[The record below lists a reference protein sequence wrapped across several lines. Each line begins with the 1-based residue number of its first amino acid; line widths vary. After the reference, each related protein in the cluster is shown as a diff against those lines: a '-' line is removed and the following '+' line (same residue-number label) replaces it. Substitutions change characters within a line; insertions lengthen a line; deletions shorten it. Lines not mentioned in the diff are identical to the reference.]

1 MRDKTKTFSIAT
13 SIRRDCHLAISIPF
27 LLHAFRQLRSFV
39 ICYIVILCT
48 FFISAVSDEQRPSLS
63 YRYSQNSSE
72 NNGVD
77 IQGARKVSESDGDVD
92 TPGSELASLLH
103 KWSSYQQKNDFAG
116 NRGDCKRQD
125 HITSTYDKRKLQNT
139 VSKNDNENGDSLQNA
154 NIASPLKKYNKA
166 TIDGSTDIEYGT
178 QNPQERLAKANTASA
193 EEILV
198 AGTKSAF
205 KRNVGVNKGVDN
217 KSLSTMKHLDH
228 TSSILSRIDN
238 CLSKSKN
245 IQRQQNLFPLHQ
257 ESVTTN
263 NQRALGPG
271 KNLCRTAKMSSDT
284 AMFNRLTSKEYD
296 TFTSGFVQRKEDDC
310 MTSRGAHFIQENVA
324 NSVNSGDDATNIGQ
338 KARDSDKETTDKKNV
353 KTKDAREYV
362 LTNAKQKCPEGKL
375 ATTKNTGPRNDEKRD
390 LQETPSKFENNERG
404 SFNKNVQHNIETR
417 GAINADLDNQLLNRQ
432 SKDTQIE
439 ETIGRSAEIPNIG
452 TVYAKE
458 DGVIGEGGVSENAL
472 TGSKPAGTEKMDTTE
487 AESEPTHAENTH
499 FPSERRTER
508 VDAMDFLRRL
518 QQKTYVPT
526 ETETKR
532 DRSETRT
539 DYLEDNAIV
548 AVGVGGSD
556 GTSGRA
562 ETELFR
568 PGANDYAT
576 GIICAPDTAFDGRG
590 AVVQQKR
597 IKHRWRK

>member
-1 MRDKTKTFSIAT
+1 M
-13 SIRRDCHLAISIPF
+13 
-27 LLHAFRQLRSFV
+27 
-39 ICYIVILCT
+39 
-48 FFISAVSDEQRPSLS
+48 
-63 YRYSQNSSE
+63 N
-72 NNGVD
+72 
-77 IQGARKVSESDGDVD
+77 
-92 TPGSELASLLH
+92 TPGSELTSLLH

-116 NRGDCKRQD
+116 YEGGCKRQD

-139 VSKNDNENGDSLQNA
+139 VSKNENENGDSLEKA
-154 NIASPLKKYNKA
+154 NLASSLKKYNKA
-166 TIDGSTDIEYGT
+166 MIDGSSDIEYGT
-178 QNPQERLAKANTASA
+178 QALQERLAKANTTSA

-205 KRNVGVNKGVDN
+205 QRNVGVNKGN
-217 KSLSTMKHLDH
+217 KSLSTIKHLDR
-228 TSSILSRIDN
+228 TSSILSRIDY

-257 ESVTTN
+257 ESVTPN
-263 NQRALGPG
+263 NQRTLGPG
-271 KNLCRTAKMSSDT
+271 KNLGRTAKISSDT
-284 AMFNRLTSKEYD
+284 AMFRRLTSKEYD
-296 TFTSGFVQRKEDDC
+296 TFTSEFEQRKEDDC

-338 KARDSDKETTDKKNV
+338 NARDSDKETTDNKNV
-353 KTKDAREYV
+353 KTKDAREHV

-390 LQETPSKFENNERG
+390 LQETPSKLKNNERG
-404 SFNKNVQHNIETR
+404 SVNKNVQHNIETR
-417 GAINADLDNQLLNRQ
+417 GAINADLDNQLLNRK

-439 ETIGRSAEIPNIG
+439 EPIGRSAEIPNIG

-472 TGSKPAGTEKMDTTE
+472 SGSKPAGTEKMDTTE
-487 AESEPTHAENTH
+487 AEGEPTHAEHTH

-532 DRSETRT
+532 DRSGTRT

-548 AVGVGGSD
+548 GVGVGGSD

-576 GIICAPDTAFDGRG
+576 GIIGAPDTAFDGRG
-590 AVVQQKR
+590 AVVPQKR